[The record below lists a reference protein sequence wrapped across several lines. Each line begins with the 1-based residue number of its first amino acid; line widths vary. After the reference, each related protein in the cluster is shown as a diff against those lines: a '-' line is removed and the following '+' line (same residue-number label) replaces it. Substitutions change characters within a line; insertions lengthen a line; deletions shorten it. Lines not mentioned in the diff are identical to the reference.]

1 MDRIFRPCG
10 LLLPKDCDMG
20 KWSVVA
26 CDQFSSQPE
35 YWDALDKSIGNAPS
49 TLRLMLPEAYLD
61 AEKEIEQ
68 AERINAKMREYLD
81 AGVFLELPDSYVYV
95 ERTLAGGAVRR
106 GLVGALDLEAY
117 DYSQDSSTPI
127 RATEGTIESR
137 LPPRVRVRR
146 SAPLEM
152 PHIMVFV
159 DDEENR
165 LLGQLARRRDNL
177 PKLYDF
183 ELSCGG
189 GHIRGWQVTGAEAQA
204 VDAAIDKLSDAE
216 TLSGKYGDAAPVV
229 FAMGDGNHSLATA
242 KKCWEE
248 LKPTLSESERLTH
261 PARFGL
267 VELVNI
273 HDEAITFEP
282 IHRVIF
288 GTDTDE
294 IIDGAGEFWSR
305 RCGAPGR
312 EHRIRLVCGD
322 READLYVPGLTIGEL
337 IGSAEDFCQSWAAD
351 RGGRVDYIHND
362 DTAESMGRRENC
374 AAILLPKMEKDE
386 LFPSIIRSGP
396 FPKKSFSIGHA
407 EDKRYYLECRSLLSL
422 KGK

>member
-1 MDRIFRPCG
+1 MNRIFRPCEI
-10 LLLPKDCDMG
+10 LLPKDCDMG

-35 YWDALDKSIGNAPS
+35 YWDALDRYVADAPS
-49 TLRLMLPEAYLD
+49 TLRLMLPEAYLETKD
-61 AEKEIEQ
+61 QLEQ
-68 AERINAKMREYLD
+68 AELINAKMREYLD
-81 AGVFLELPDSYVYV
+81 AGVFRALPDSYVYV

-106 GLVGALDLEAY
+106 GLAGVLDLEAY
-117 DYSQDSSTPI
+117 DYSRDSGSPI

-146 SAPLEM
+146 GAPLEM

-159 DDEENR
+159 DDVKNS
-165 LLGQLARRRDNL
+165 LLAPLALRRDTL
-177 PKLYDF
+177 PRLYDF

-189 GHIRGWQVTGAEAQA
+189 GHIRGWQVTGAEAEA
-204 VDAAIDKLSDAE
+204 VDAAIDELSDAE
-216 TLSGKYGDAAPVV
+216 TLSGKYGSAAPVV

-248 LKPTLSESERLTH
+248 LKPTLSEDGRRTH

-273 HDEAITFEP
+273 HDESITFEP
-282 IHRVIF
+282 IHRVVF
-288 GTDTDE
+288 DTDTDG
-294 IIDGAGEFWSR
+294 IIDEAKQFFSR
-305 RCGAPGR
+305 RGADRGEGR
-312 EHRIRLVCGD
+312 RIRLVCGD
-322 READLYVPGLTIGEL
+322 GEAELYVPGLTIGEL
-337 IGSAEDFCQSWAAD
+337 IGAAEDFCQNWAAV

-362 DTAESMGRRENC
+362 DTAESMGRRKNC
-374 AAILLPKMEKDE
+374 AALLLPKMEKNE

-407 EDKRYYLECRSLLSL
+407 EDKRYYLECR
-422 KGK
+422 KI